1 MRRERAVAIRQA
13 DQSLERRRVQS
24 AGRDVRLTGRKR
36 EILNLEWGLVTM
48 SDLVDTPFER
58 LEPFPIPPCD
68 QRRSRTTATVPT
80 VEMLLHERR
89 LDASG
94 QLPTRTA
101 STCGTYAQTVRD
113 LVRQADPPLD
123 LETAER
129 LSWTI
134 EWAAAQDGS
143 WRANTIQVYWAALLW
158 AVERLA
164 RSGVLDLSDV
174 HRLLDA
180 LERRPALR
188 PAVADPRTSARKR
201 KSVHLAELRT
211 LIVALGRPRSETKQI
226 LFGLLLYGP
235 GLGLRPIEFRWATV
249 QGDRL
254 LVRCAKNTNG
264 RAVAETRTIELLRF
278 DARALRGLVD
288 FLGDFQKAAAAASS
302 WTAFTERLTR
312 ALHRLCRT
320 SGIDPISLYTLRHQA
335 IANAKV
341 HLSRKELAAF
351 AGHASQ
357 RTARRGYP
365 SAGSGWG
372 TPLACGPDPASI
384 AAVRPLPAR
393 RQRPEVAD
401 IESVDF
407 PEADAVEA
415 PPLLEEIDVALPAV
429 DTSDLA
435 PVAEA
440 EPEDPS
446 PFRM

>member
-1 MRRERAVAIRQA
+1 MVP
-13 DQSLERRRVQS
+13 
-24 AGRDVRLTGRKR
+24 
-36 EILNLEWGLVTM
+36 M
-48 SDLVDTPFER
+48 SNLVDAPFER

-68 QRRSRTTATVPT
+68 QRRSKTTATVPT

-89 LDASG
+89 LVTSG
-94 QLPTRTA
+94 QSPTRTA
-101 STCGTYAQTVRD
+101 STCGTYAKTVRD
-113 LVRQADPPLD
+113 LVRQADAPFN

-134 EWAAAQDGS
+134 DWASAQDKF

-174 HRLLDA
+174 HRLLAA

-188 PAVADPRTSARKR
+188 PAVAEPRTSARKR
-201 KSVHLAELRT
+201 KSVPLAELRT
-211 LIVALGRPRSETKQI
+211 LIGALGRPRSETKQI

-235 GLGLRPIEFRWATV
+235 HLGLRPIEFRWATV

-264 RAVAETRTIELLRF
+264 RAVGETRTIELLRF
-278 DARALRGLVD
+278 DARALRGLVG
-288 FLGDFQKAAAAASS
+288 FLGFFQRAAAAAPS

-320 SGIDPISLYTLRHQA
+320 SEIDPISLYTLRHQA

-341 HLSRKELAAF
+341 HLGRKELAAF

-372 TPLACGPDPASI
+372 TTLACGPDPVSI
-384 AAVRPLPAR
+384 AAVRPLPVR
-393 RQRPEVAD
+393 RQQPGFAD
-401 IESVDF
+401 VESVDF
-407 PEADAVEA
+407 AEADAVEA
-415 PPLLEEIDVALPAV
+415 TPLLKEVDVALPAV
-429 DTSDLA
+429 DNSDIA
-435 PVAEA
+435 PVAEE

-446 PFRM
+446 PFCM